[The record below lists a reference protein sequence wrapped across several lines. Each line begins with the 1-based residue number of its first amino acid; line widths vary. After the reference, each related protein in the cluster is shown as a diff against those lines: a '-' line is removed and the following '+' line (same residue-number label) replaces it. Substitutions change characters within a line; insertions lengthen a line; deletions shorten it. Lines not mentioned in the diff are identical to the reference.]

1 MGSVFRKCVTRPIP
15 PTATITAQGGVR
27 VARWRTRSNTWATG
41 EIVSRPDG
49 REVIRVESGTY
60 FAKYRDADD
69 VVHVVPTGCRTEQAA
84 LQALVRLER
93 DAERVKLGVVT
104 HGERAIADA
113 ASTSIATAIE
123 DYVATFSGSKAHR
136 RNTRSYLLA
145 LAKAMHWNRPIE
157 MKREDLERWLADESR
172 PKGDAK
178 QGRSARS
185 RNAYHTAAIAFANW
199 LVNNS
204 RLTSNP
210 FGKIP
215 KANLEADRRR
225 QRRAFTPEELQ
236 ALMRAAQDAPESPL
250 GRAAN
255 KPGQRIK
262 PVLSGRDRAE
272 VYAILAGT
280 GLRVG
285 ELGKLRVGDIRLD
298 DRTPHIELPAR
309 ITKNSQDDS
318 IPLRDELAAIFRRR
332 VQGKAQDAL
341 VYAIPHCFLKR
352 FDADCE
358 RAGIPKRDGRG
369 RTVDVHS
376 LRTTFGTWLAR
387 AGVAPR
393 TAQALMRHSDIRLT
407 MGVYT
412 DPRLLDTAAA
422 VATLPSV
429 APAASATFCVAPSV
443 APTEFNSG
451 ATHSSPV
458 IRLPKTAAS

>member
-1 MGSVFRKCVTRPIP
+1 MS
-15 PTATITAQGGVR
+15 TISNQNGVR
-27 VARWRTRSNTWATG
+27 IARWRTRSKSWATG
-41 EIVSRPDG
+41 EIVTRPDG
-49 REVIRVESGTY
+49 REFVRVESGTY

-69 VVHVVPTGCRTEQAA
+69 VVQVVPTGCRTEQAA
-84 LQALVRLER
+84 RQALIRLER
-93 DAERVKLGVVT
+93 DAERVRLGVIT
-104 HGERAIADA
+104 HAEQAIADA
-113 ASTSIATAIE
+113 ASTSVATAIE
-123 DYVATFSGSKAHR
+123 DYVATFSGSPTHR
-136 RNTRSYLLA
+136 RNTRSYLLT
-145 LAKAMHWNRPIE
+145 LAKSLGWNRPKD
-157 MKREDLERWLADESR
+157 MKREDLERWLAEESR
-172 PKGDAK
+172 PKPGQT

-215 KANLEADRRR
+215 KANLDADRRR

-236 ALMRAAQDAPESPL
+236 SLMKAAQDAPESPL
-250 GRAAN
+250 TRCVN
-255 KPGQRIK
+255 KPVQRIK
-262 PVLSGRDRAE
+262 PVLSGRERAE

-285 ELGKLRVGDIRLD
+285 ELGKLRVADLRLD
-298 DRTPHIELPAR
+298 SRTPHIELSAR
-309 ITKNSQDDS
+309 ITKNSQDDT
-318 IPLRDELAAIFRRR
+318 IPLRDDLVTIFRRR
-332 VQGKAQDAL
+332 VQGMSPDAL

-352 FDADCE
+352 FDADCA

-422 VATLPSV
+422 IATLPSV
-429 APAASATFCVAPSV
+429 APTESATFSVAPSV
-443 APTEFNSG
+443 APTEFISG
-451 ATHSSPV
+451 ATHSSQDM
-458 IRLPKTAAS
+458 RQATKAAS